1 MTMIGVLNAS
11 NTASDVLPIRN
22 PNTPGPCNSS
32 CYHQIIRIGVP
43 VYAPGRVA
51 PQHRVYGSIRRDSL
65 QRFKAILNE
74 LRILLALSPSPK
86 GGFSQRS
93 VDSIATTWSP
103 APRGAGDCA
112 VIKK

>member
-22 PNTPGPCNSS
+22 PNTPRPCNSS
-32 CYHQIIRIGVP
+32 YYHQIIRIGVP
-43 VYAPGRVA
+43 VYAPGRVT
-51 PQHRVYGSIRRDSL
+51 PQHRAYGSIRRDSL
-65 QRFKAILNE
+65 QRFKATLNE

-86 GGFSQRS
+86 VGFSQRS

-103 APRGAGDCA
+103 APRGARDCA
-112 VIKK
+112 DITK